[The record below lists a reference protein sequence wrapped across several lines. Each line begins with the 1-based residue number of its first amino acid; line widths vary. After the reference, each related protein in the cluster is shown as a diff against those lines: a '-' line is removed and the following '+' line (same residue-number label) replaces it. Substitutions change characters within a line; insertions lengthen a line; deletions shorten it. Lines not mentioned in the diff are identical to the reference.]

1 MNEWTSTQAIVD
13 SVCGI
18 YIKHTIRGRQYIE
31 GRAIYYKI
39 MRDFYGKSLASI
51 GLYLNKTHATVINGI
66 KNLDNWIEQDE
77 DLKKRYNEVLSQVR
91 NGVEDAVMFMSHD
104 ELSEE
109 NRALKKDLECLTLA
123 LQNAEREINRMSK
136 KEGRFDVLFKRIEQ
150 QVPQGKEHL
159 AVMKINQFLNG
170 LSI

>member
-18 YIKHTIRGRQYIE
+18 YIKHTIRGRPYIE

-66 KNLDNWIEQDE
+66 KNLENWIEQDE
-77 DLKKRYNEVLSQVR
+77 SLKKRYNQALNQVR
-91 NGVEDAVMFMSHD
+91 SGVEDAAMFMSHD

-123 LQNAEREINRMSK
+123 LQSAEREINRMSK
-136 KEGRFDVLFKRIEQ
+136 KEEGLMFYLK
-150 QVPQGKEHL
+150 G
-159 AVMKINQFLNG
+159 LNNKS
-170 LSI
+170 LKAKSTLL

>member
-18 YIKHTIRGRQYIE
+18 YIKHTVRGRPYIE

-66 KNLDNWIEQDE
+66 KNLENWIEQDE
-77 DLKKRYNEVLSQVR
+77 SLKERYNQALNQVR
-91 NGVEDAVMFMSHD
+91 SGVEDAAMFMSHD

-109 NRALKKDLECLTLA
+109 NRTLKKDLECLTLA
-123 LQNAEREINRMSK
+123 LQSAEREINRMRQKGSTDLMFYSK
-136 KEGRFDVLFKRIEQ
+136 G
-150 QVPQGKEHL
+150 
-159 AVMKINQFLNG
+159 LNNKS
-170 LSI
+170 LKAKSTLL

>member
-1 MNEWTSTQAIVD
+1 
-13 SVCGI
+13 
-18 YIKHTIRGRQYIE
+18 
-31 GRAIYYKI
+31 
-39 MRDFYGKSLASI
+39 
-51 GLYLNKTHATVINGI
+51 
-66 KNLDNWIEQDE
+66 
-77 DLKKRYNEVLSQVR
+77 
-91 NGVEDAVMFMSHD
+91 MFMSHD

-136 KEGRFDVLFKRIEQ
+136 KERRFDVLFKRIEQ